1 MADESDKPG
10 ARGSQSD
17 PLAIPMAVTGASRE
31 EADAFLRRQRR
42 LVDLQIDD
50 LEREDEIRHWSLRV
64 RHVSDVMRVT
74 FELTVALI
82 GLTVIVLIASAVWM
96 AAHDNGLV
104 IEAFNVPP
112 DMAAKGLTGDVV
124 ASQLLDGLT
133 LMQSQTD
140 SSRAPG
146 TYSGNFGN
154 DIKIEIPNTG
164 ISISEAYRYLAGWL
178 GHQTHISGEVYR
190 TQSGMALTVRT
201 SNNVGS
207 RFDGNEADLDKLVT
221 RAAERIYN
229 QTQPFRFAVYL
240 LNHGRV
246 AEGNEVLKNLALNGP
261 PSEKPWAYALWMYLA
276 TGPDA
281 EKDML
286 DRAHEATG
294 LDPQNMLAQMNA
306 ATADATAGHD
316 EGVLREALASR
327 RVHEGGRGEVT
338 EKAALIM
345 GQQADSTIAEEDG
358 DYQAAAKIY
367 ATMET
372 EPDFNGSRWTSHY
385 MLAVDDAKMHDP
397 EASLRDLDTYTDQE
411 LFHLSS
417 EGSGYNLVNFDFPQ
431 FQRFAALDEWQA
443 ARKDMEG
450 ALATKEARDPVEL
463 VTLRSQAWPWL
474 ALADAKSGDLKSAR
488 ATIAKTRLDCYLC
501 LRVRGQIDALAGQPG
516 VAAFWF
522 AEAVNRAP
530 SIPFADSDWGAMLLA
545 KGNFEAAIA
554 KFTLANQKG
563 PHFAD
568 PLEMWGEALIAKN
581 RSDLALVKFAEA
593 DKYAPN
599 WGRLHLK
606 WGEALLWFG
615 DKAQANKQF
624 DSAAS
629 LELSSPEKSEL
640 ARVRQPNG

>member
-1 MADESDKPG
+1 
-10 ARGSQSD
+10 
-17 PLAIPMAVTGASRE
+17 
-31 EADAFLRRQRR
+31 
-42 LVDLQIDD
+42 
-50 LEREDEIRHWSLRV
+50 
-64 RHVSDVMRVT
+64 
-74 FELTVALI
+74 
-82 GLTVIVLIASAVWM
+82 M

-417 EGSGYNLVNFDFPQ
+417 EGSGYNQINFDFPQ
-431 FQRFAALDEWQA
+431 FQRFAALDKWQA

-450 ALATKEARDPVEL
+450 ALATKEARDPAEL

-474 ALADAKSGDLKSAR
+474 ALADAKSGDPKSAR

-501 LRVRGQIDALAGQPG
+501 LRVRGDMDALVRNWNG
-516 VAAFWF
+516 
-522 AEAVNRAP
+522 AEYWYASAVKLAP
-530 SIPFADSDWGAMLLA
+530 SIPFAYTARGAMLLW
-545 KGNFEAAIA
+545 KGDFEGAIA
-554 KFTLANQKG
+554 NFNFANHES

-568 PLEMWGEALIAKN
+568 PIEMWGEALIAKN
-581 RSDLALVKFAEA
+581 RSDLALAKFAEA
-593 DKYAPN
+593 EKYAPN

-606 WGEALLWFG
+606 WGEALLWSG
-615 DKAQANKQF
+615 NKAEAKMQF
-624 DSAAS
+624 ATAAALDLAPS
-629 LELSSPEKSEL
+629 EKSEL
-640 ARVRQPNG
+640 SRVRGTHG

>member
-42 LVDLQIDD
+42 LVDLQIGD

-417 EGSGYNLVNFDFPQ
+417 EGSGYNQINFDFPQ
-431 FQRFAALDEWQA
+431 FQRFAALDKWQA

-450 ALATKEARDPVEL
+450 ALATKEARDPAEL

-474 ALADAKSGDLKSAR
+474 ALADAKSGDPKSAR

-501 LRVRGQIDALAGQPG
+501 LRVRGDMDALVRNWNG
-516 VAAFWF
+516 
-522 AEAVNRAP
+522 AEYWYASAVKLAP
-530 SIPFADSDWGAMLLA
+530 SIPFAYTARGAMLLW
-545 KGNFEAAIA
+545 KGDFEGAIA
-554 KFTLANQKG
+554 NFNFANHES

-568 PLEMWGEALIAKN
+568 PIEMWGEALIAKN
-581 RSDLALVKFAEA
+581 RSDLALAKFAEA

-606 WGEALLWFG
+606 WGEALLWSG
-615 DKAQANKQF
+615 KADEAKKQF
-624 DSAAS
+624 QIAHS
-629 LELSSPEKSEL
+629 LDLTTAEQSEL
-640 ARVRQPNG
+640 ARMKGLHG

>member
-190 TQSGMALTVRT
+190 TQSGIALTVRT
-201 SNNVGS
+201 SNNAGS

-261 PSEKPWAYALWMYLA
+261 QSEKPWAYALWMYLA

-345 GQQADSTIAEEDG
+345 GQQADSTVAEEDG

-417 EGSGYNLVNFDFPQ
+417 EGSGYNQINFDFPQ

>member
-1 MADESDKPG
+1 
-10 ARGSQSD
+10 
-17 PLAIPMAVTGASRE
+17 
-31 EADAFLRRQRR
+31 
-42 LVDLQIDD
+42 
-50 LEREDEIRHWSLRV
+50 
-64 RHVSDVMRVT
+64 
-74 FELTVALI
+74 
-82 GLTVIVLIASAVWM
+82 
-96 AAHDNGLV
+96 
-104 IEAFNVPP
+104 
-112 DMAAKGLTGDVV
+112 
-124 ASQLLDGLT
+124 
-133 LMQSQTD
+133 
-140 SSRAPG
+140 
-146 TYSGNFGN
+146 
-154 DIKIEIPNTG
+154 
-164 ISISEAYRYLAGWL
+164 
-178 GHQTHISGEVYR
+178 
-190 TQSGMALTVRT
+190 
-201 SNNVGS
+201 
-207 RFDGNEADLDKLVT
+207 
-221 RAAERIYN
+221 
-229 QTQPFRFAVYL
+229 
-240 LNHGRV
+240 
-246 AEGNEVLKNLALNGP
+246 
-261 PSEKPWAYALWMYLA
+261 
-276 TGPDA
+276 
-281 EKDML
+281 
-286 DRAHEATG
+286 
-294 LDPQNMLAQMNA
+294 MNA

>member
-1 MADESDKPG
+1 MANESDKPD
-10 ARGSQSD
+10 ARDSQSD

-42 LVDLQIDD
+42 LVDLQIGD

-96 AAHDNGLV
+96 AAHDSGLV
-104 IEAFNVPP
+104 IEAFKVPP
-112 DMAAKGLTGDVV
+112 DMASKGLTGDVV

-190 TQSGMALTVRT
+190 TQSGIALTVRT
-201 SNNVGS
+201 SNNAGS

-261 PSEKPWAYALWMYLA
+261 QSEKPWAYALWMYLA

-316 EGVLREALASR
+316 EGVLREALATR
-327 RVHEGGRGEVT
+327 QVHEEGRGEVT

-367 ATMET
+367 PTMET

-385 MLAVDDAKMHDP
+385 MQAVDDAKMHDP
-397 EASLRDLDTYTDQE
+397 GASLRDLDTYTDQE